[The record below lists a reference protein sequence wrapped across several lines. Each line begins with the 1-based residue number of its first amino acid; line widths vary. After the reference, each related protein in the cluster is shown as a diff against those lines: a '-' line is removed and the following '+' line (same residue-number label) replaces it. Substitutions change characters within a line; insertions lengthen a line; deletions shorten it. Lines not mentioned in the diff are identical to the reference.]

1 MACIGA
7 SICQVGIGNSP
18 ALLSACIE
26 KVRKENF
33 ADGVLPKIHISGCPS
48 SCGTHQIGTIGFRGG
63 IRQTPDGPKPAFAI
77 FEGGCPLQGQEVI
90 SDMGKSIE
98 ADKIPDFLVE
108 LGKMIS
114 AEAAAY
120 DKWIAANHDKFIE
133 LIEKYTA

>member
-1 MACIGA
+1 M
-7 SICQVGIGNSP
+7 
-18 ALLSACIE
+18 
-26 KVRKENF
+26 
-33 ADGVLPKIHISGCPS
+33 LPKIHISGCPS